1 MVERIQ
7 SPWTQT
13 FGRRDLDEDP
23 PRLDGLPFACP
34 VAVAFFA
41 RGGSN
46 RPRAIAEAART
57 IYYGFAAAVRTS
69 FNAAVNP
76 SSQTWTLQSQP

>member
-1 MVERIQ
+1 L
-7 SPWTQT
+7 PG
-13 FGRRDLDEDP
+13 GRRI
-23 PRLDGLPFACP
+23 
-34 VAVAFFA
+34 AVAFFA

-76 SSQTWTLQSQP
+76 SSPTWTLQSQP